1 MSTGKTYYGI
11 AMGDP
16 AGIGPE
22 IALKA
27 VNRSTANRNSVI
39 IYGSEVVLRQ
49 CHQQLGIE
57 APLKVITQPGEFEKG
72 CINMIAAASIDADE
86 VVVGQASAAT
96 GQAARASIARAVQD
110 ALAGKIGVVTT
121 APVSMPAIAAG
132 TDDVNSLE
140 TLFASMTHTASTA
153 TMMWCP
159 YFAAIHA
166 STGSSVLA
174 ACHNVTR
181 QRILEC
187 IRLAN
192 EIMQK
197 LGKEVPALAVAGLN
211 PYAGD
216 AGMLGHEEIDEI
228 RPAVAAA
235 QAEGLTVSGP
245 VTPDRVFLQAYQGLF
260 DAVVD
265 MYQDQGNI
273 PLKLAAIDRAVEVT
287 LGLPVICTTVAHGP
301 ALDIAGMGIAR
312 EESLLCALD
321 LGMRIFEVSQ

>member
-140 TLFASMTHTASTA
+140 TLFASMD
-153 TMMWCP
+153 C
-159 YFAAIHA
+159 
-166 STGSSVLA
+166 
-174 ACHNVTR
+174 NV
-181 QRILEC
+181 
-187 IRLAN
+187 
-192 EIMQK
+192 
-197 LGKEVPALAVAGLN
+197 V
-211 PYAGD
+211 
-216 AGMLGHEEIDEI
+216 
-228 RPAVAAA
+228 
-235 QAEGLTVSGP
+235 VSGIC
-245 VTPDRVFLQAYQGLF
+245 LF
-260 DAVVD
+260 DLSLSVQV
-265 MYQDQGNI
+265 
-273 PLKLAAIDRAVEVT
+273 LSFLTAIVYV
-287 LGLPVICTTVAHGP
+287 LL
-301 ALDIAGMGIAR
+301 
-312 EESLLCALD
+312 SLLSSEC
-321 LGMRIFEVSQ
+321 